1 MNEEK
6 LLEDLNDEQKAAVTH
21 KDGPLLIVAGA
32 GTGKTTVITRRLAWL
47 IQKGF
52 AAPDELLALTFTEK
66 AAAEM
71 EERIDKL
78 LPMGYVDLWTLTF
91 HGFCERILREHALEI
106 GLDPGFKV
114 LSQAETWLF
123 LREHL
128 YDFTLEYYR
137 PLGNPTRFLYA
148 LISHFSRAKDENIS
162 PEEYLEYAGKLE
174 KTNGEL
180 AEAEIDPEKKQILE
194 EEMKKTREIADAYVL
209 YQKKMAEAGNMDFG
223 DLILYTLKLF
233 KERKSLL
240 AKYREKFKFILVDE
254 FQDTNFAQY
263 ELVKLLAAPKNNLT
277 VCGDDDQS
285 IYKFRGAAV
294 SNILGFKRDFPKAVD
309 VVLTKNYR
317 STQAILDVAYQ
328 SIQLNNPERLETKLS
343 ISKKL
348 VAHADAGDAPSIL
361 HYETEYD
368 EAMGVASKILELRDK
383 NKDLAWSDFA
393 ILVRGNAQAEQFTEL
408 LDRKG
413 IPYQFVASRGLF
425 AEPIIMDLCAY
436 LRILNN
442 PFDNISAFRVLSSPF
457 FGFDMLDVT
466 KLQAEA
472 RRKNIP
478 LLDALQDINELV
490 SVSENTKKDAAKLLE
505 MITKHA
511 GMAKTKTAGKILYQ
525 FIGDTGEVRKL
536 LQEDSAAS
544 KKKILNIAEF
554 FKMIRDFETANA
566 HNSLSNFLD
575 ELDLLQEAGEDPAP
589 ANPEEGP
596 DMVSV
601 MTVHSAKGLEFEY
614 VFVVNMVSD
623 RFPSRA
629 RSEAI
634 PLPKALIRE
643 ALPEE
648 EAHVQEERRLFYVAL
663 TRAKR
668 GLYLTSAKDY
678 GGKRKKKPSIFLQE
692 TQSLLESRTM
702 PTIDPLQEHTDEEAE
717 KHQNFELVLPSK
729 FSYTQLAAFE
739 TCPRQYQY
747 AHVYKIQ
754 PPGRHTLSYGKSIH
768 ATLESFYKRMQQGT
782 QLSQDEFLQLFEDS
796 WISDWYDSKAQE
808 NKQKQKGRESLL
820 KYYESHQ
827 EKFVPPLFVEK
838 EFNVKMGEYTFKGK
852 IDRID
857 PFEDGVAIV
866 DYKTGK
872 VKTQKDVDKDE
883 QLSLY
888 ALAAERVLGL
898 KPLKLSLYF
907 LDEGVRVDTERSEED
922 LKKFEAKV
930 IETIDAL
937 KESHFV
943 PTPGRQCNFCD
954 FLNICEAGMKTVR
967 K

>member
-1 MNEEK
+1 MNEAA
-6 LLEDLNDEQKAAVTH
+6 LLENLNDEQKAAVTH

-47 IQKGF
+47 IHKSF

-78 LPMGYVDLWTLTF
+78 LPMGYVDLWALTF

-128 YDFTLEYYR
+128 YDFNLEYYR

-162 PEEYLEYAGKLE
+162 PIEYLEYAGRLE
-174 KTNGEL
+174 KTNAELVAGETD
-180 AEAEIDPEKKQILE
+180 EDKKQVLQ
-194 EEMKKTREIADAYVL
+194 EEMKKTREIADAYTL
-209 YQKKMAEAGNMDFG
+209 YQKLMAEAGNMDFG

-233 KERKSLL
+233 KDRKSLL
-240 AKYREKFKFILVDE
+240 QKYREKFKYILVDE

-263 ELVKLLAAPKNNLT
+263 ELVKLLANPKDNLT

-294 SNILGFKRDFPKAVD
+294 SNILGFKRDFPKAKD

-328 SIQLNNPERLETKLS
+328 SIQLNNPERLETKLN

-348 VAHADAGDAPSIL
+348 LSQSEKGDAPNIL

-368 EAMGVASKILELRDK
+368 EAMGVTKTILDLRE
-383 NKDLAWSDFA
+383 KDQELAWSDFA
-393 ILVRGNAQAEQFTEL
+393 ILVRSNAQAEQFTEI
-408 LDRKG
+408 LDRKS

-425 AEPIIMDLCAY
+425 AEPIIMDMCAY

-457 FGFDMLDVT
+457 FSFDMLDVT

-478 LLDALQDINELV
+478 LLDALQEVDSFVGVEE
-490 SVSENTKKDAAKLLE
+490 STKTDAKKLIE
-505 MITKHA
+505 MVEKHA

-525 FIGDTGEVRKL
+525 FIGDTGQVRKL
-536 LQEDSAAS
+536 LQEDSASS

-566 HNSLSNFLD
+566 NNSLSNFLD

-614 VFVVNMVSD
+614 VFVVNLVSD
-623 RFPSRA
+623 RFPSRS
-629 RSEAI
+629 RGEAI
-634 PLPKALIRE
+634 PLPKELIRE

-648 EAHVQEERRLFYVAL
+648 DAHIQEERRLFYVAL

-668 GLYLTSAKDY
+668 GLYLTNAKDY

-692 TQSLLESRTM
+692 TQSLLDIKDV
-702 PTIDPLQEHTDEEAE
+702 PVLDPLQEETKEEPE
-717 KHQNFELVLPSK
+717 KKQDFELVLPSK

-768 ATLESFYKRMQQGT
+768 STLEQFYKNLQEGR
-782 QLSQDEFLQLFEDS
+782 QLTKDEFLKLFEDC

-808 NKQKQKGRESLL
+808 KKQKDKGRDSL
-820 KYYESHQ
+820 SHYFDEHA
-827 EKFVPPLFVEK
+827 EKFVTPLFVEK
-838 EFNVKMGEYTFKGK
+838 EFNLKMGEYTFKGK

-857 PFEDGVAIV
+857 PLQDGVAIV

-872 VKTQKDVDKDE
+872 VKKQKDVDSDE

-888 ALAAERVLGL
+888 ALAAKRVLGL
-898 KPLKLSLYF
+898 EPKRLSLYF
-907 LDEGVRVDTERSEED
+907 MDEGVRVDTERTEED

-937 KESHFV
+937 KESRFV
-943 PTPGRQCNFCD
+943 PTPGRQCSFCD